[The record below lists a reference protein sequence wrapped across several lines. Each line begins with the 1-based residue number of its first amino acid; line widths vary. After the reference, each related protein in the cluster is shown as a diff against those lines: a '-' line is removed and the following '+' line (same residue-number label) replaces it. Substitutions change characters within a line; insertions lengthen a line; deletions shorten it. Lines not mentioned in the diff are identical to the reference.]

1 LGGLGEEKEEKF
13 GIGSEKLDL
22 DILNIPDTLSR
33 TDIFRCPLFVGA
45 VDSPFGSVAD
55 SVSPF
60 IIVCPSPMSESEYFL
75 EDADEGSVPL
85 SGIIC
90 RRVRILKDD
99 HSLDLWS
106 EDKVFDNGE
115 DGDSV
120 ESSNEDDGCM
130 DGVLDE

>member
-1 LGGLGEEKEEKF
+1 
-13 GIGSEKLDL
+13 
-22 DILNIPDTLSR
+22 
-33 TDIFRCPLFVGA
+33 
-45 VDSPFGSVAD
+45 
-55 SVSPF
+55 
-60 IIVCPSPMSESEYFL
+60 MSESEYFL

-120 ESSNEDDGCM
+120 ESSNEDGICCM
-130 DGVLDE
+130 DGVLDEWEVDNAWTWW